1 MKDFVY
7 ICRSGENEELKYSI
21 RSVLKIF
28 PEARIWVVGGK
39 PNWYIGNY
47 IGVAQDQ
54 DKYTNALN
62 NLRAICKSTEI
73 SESFIL
79 MNDDFFILK
88 SFNLEESFHG
98 GYLINKINRYT
109 GTTRSA
115 KYTAKLQT
123 TYKSLAM
130 DGIEDILDYELHVPM
145 AMEKNKLDAIITKY
159 PTLLWRSTYGNIYN
173 LRGTEIKDVKFYSN
187 PLLNSK
193 STNIAEDSIF
203 ISTQDESFKNI
214 YKEVLSLML
223 DKPSAFETKV

>member
-7 ICRSGENEELKYSI
+7 ICRSGDNEELKYSI

-28 PEARIWVVGGK
+28 PGARIWVVGGK

-62 NLRAICKSTEI
+62 NLMAICKSTEI

-88 SFNLEESFHG
+88 GFNLEESFHG
-98 GYLINKINRYT
+98 GYLINKINRYA

-115 KYTAKLQT
+115 KYITKLET
-123 TYKSLAM
+123 TYRSLARE
-130 DGIEDILDYELHVPM
+130 GIEDILDYELHVPM
-145 AMEKNKLDAIITKY
+145 AMEKNKLNKIITKY
-159 PTLLWRSTYGNIYN
+159 PTLLWRSMYGNIYN
-173 LRGTEIKDVKFYSN
+173 LKGTEITDVKFYSN
-187 PLLNSK
+187 PMHNSK
-193 STNIAEDSIF
+193 SSKITEDSIF
-203 ISTQDESFKNI
+203 ISTQDESFKDLYAVKFKDI
-214 YKEVLSLML
+214 LSE
-223 DKPSAFETKV
+223 PSNVEM